1 MNGSVCGAKT
11 RSGGVCQ
18 GRPMKGQRRC
28 RMHGGAAPQTRK
40 MAARRLAEAEATKH
54 VELWGGRRDITP
66 AEALLELVQSKAAEV
81 AWWEAKVNA
90 LDDGLRAGMLTVA
103 REQGEQALGTVDTA
117 SAKPSASIFI
127 QLLHKSQDQLAA
139 YSAAALRAGVD
150 EAMVK
155 IATLQGHTILE
166 FGRRVALAAGA
177 DADGVEKLLLG
188 VIDETK
194 ELTT

>member
-1 MNGSVCGAKT
+1 MNGSICGAKT
-11 RSGGVCQ
+11 RSGGVCH

-28 RMHGGAAPQTRK
+28 RMHGASTGASKR
-40 MAARRLAEAEATKH
+40 AAAARLAEAEATKH
-54 VELWGGRRDITP
+54 VALWGGRRDITP

-103 REQGEQALGTVDTA
+103 HEQREQALGTVNMV

-127 QLLHKSQDQLAA
+127 QLLHKSQDQLAD

-177 DADGVEKLLLG
+177 GADDVEELLLG

>member
-1 MNGSVCGAKT
+1 
-11 RSGGVCQ
+11 
-18 GRPMKGQRRC
+18 
-28 RMHGGAAPQTRK
+28 
-40 MAARRLAEAEATKH
+40 MAA
-54 VELWGGRRDITP
+54 
-66 AEALLELVQSKAAEV
+66 LEDQ
-81 AWWEAKVNA
+81 
-90 LDDGLRAGMLTVA
+90 DRAGMLTVA
-103 REQGEQALGTVDTA
+103 REQKEQAMGTVNTV
-117 SAKPSASIFI
+117 SAQPSASIFI

-177 DADGVEKLLLG
+177 DAAGVDKLLTD

-194 ELTT
+194 ELTR